1 MTATAPLNIRQY
13 GLRSLWYHRRVNLA
27 VMLGMIVGTAVLTGA
42 LIVGDSVRYSLRR
55 LTLERLGRIDEI
67 LLADHFFSADLA
79 DNFALTAE
87 PSAAFPEAVPVI
99 LLAQTTVEK
108 SSIDAARRVGQVTL
122 VGADANFWRLSDA
135 GPKPRVMPT
144 QRQIVLNQALAD
156 DVQAQVGDRVI
167 VRLPK
172 ATQIAGDSP
181 LGEKVDRVQSL
192 AELEVIEILPV
203 RGLGR
208 FSLRA
213 NQALP
218 RTAFLDTQVLQQA
231 LDQPGKV
238 NTVLFAGPNADQ
250 APSDSQV
257 AALRQGIRPTLEDAG
272 LRLKPV
278 SLDYWPAGA
287 ETPSSTLRYLS
298 LSTETMMFAA
308 AAEAAVEAALS
319 GLEHQAVLTYLANS
333 ISAPDDN
340 DSASPSIPYSTVS
353 ALSDNATLTP
363 LASINGPRFSLADE
377 DIVLN
382 QWAADDLAVQPGERI
397 RLSYFAPETT
407 HGEAIEE
414 SHDFTLKA
422 IVPLQTPE
430 LPYRRGQPARYTQP
444 PSRANDP
451 DLTPEVPGITD
462 QESIDAWDPPF
473 PFDYKRIRQ
482 PQDEDY
488 WDQFRTTPKAFVNM
502 RAGQRLWGSR
512 FGQITSFRIRAT
524 ADTFGDATAEAEV
537 RQRLTSAIANAPE
550 AFGFALLHVKQDGLR
565 ASQGTTPFNALFLGF
580 SFFIIA
586 AALMLVSLLFRL
598 SLERRASEAGLLLSL
613 GLKQR
618 QVAKVFLFEGLA
630 LTLLGTL
637 AGTLLGIGYA
647 GLMIFGLRTWW
658 LDAVVTPF
666 LELHVGRF
674 SLPLGALIGAA
685 TSLLTILWTLSGL
698 RKISLR
704 DLLAQNIEPT
714 SMTRRHRRTPIYA
727 AISLWIIALIAA
739 VAAVFLRGEVQA
751 GAFFSAG
758 ASVLIAILLQVSWW
772 LKRPTGGKE
781 SAAARFH
788 VTPDDR
794 AKSRPQFSSQH
805 ADLGSDGDGL
815 LLDRGHQRVS
825 PSTNG
830 TGHGRFSVH
839 RPDRRLA
846 LRRPKRSARAP
857 GPAGRVRPNHSE
869 ARRSM
874 HFACVDGDDASC
886 RNLYQAHRPRDPRG
900 HVAIH

>member
-1 MTATAPLNIRQY
+1 M
-13 GLRSLWYHRRVNLA
+13 
-27 VMLGMIVGTAVLTGA
+27 
-42 LIVGDSVRYSLRR
+42 
-55 LTLERLGRIDEI
+55 
-67 LLADHFFSADLA
+67 
-79 DNFALTAE
+79 
-87 PSAAFPEAVPVI
+87 PVI

-108 SSIDAARRVGQVTL
+108 SSSDAARRVGQVTL
-122 VGADANFWRLSDA
+122 VGADANFWGLSDA
-135 GPKPRVMPT
+135 GPKPRVMPK

-156 DVQAQVGDRVI
+156 DVQAQVGDHVI

-218 RTAFLDTQVLQQA
+218 RTAFLDAQVLQQA
-231 LDQPGKV
+231 LEQPGQV
-238 NTVLFAGPNADQ
+238 NAVLFAGPNADQ

-287 ETPSSTLRYLS
+287 ETPSSALRYLS
-298 LSTETMMFAA
+298 LSTETMMFAP

-319 GLEHQAVLTYLANS
+319 GLEFQAILTYLANS
-333 ISAPDDN
+333 ISTPDHN
-340 DSASPSIPYSTVS
+340 DSATPSIPYSTVS

-363 LASINGPRFSLADE
+363 LASVDEPSFSLADE
-377 DIVLN
+377 EIVLN
-382 QWAADDLAVQPGERI
+382 QWAADELAVQPGERI

-422 IVPLQTPE
+422 IVPLQTPQS
-430 LPYRRGQPARYTQP
+430 PYRRGQPARYTKP

-488 WDQFRTTPKAFVNM
+488 WDQFRTTPKAFINM
-502 RAGQRLWGSR
+502 PAGQRLWGSR

-524 ADTFGDATAEAEV
+524 PDTFGDAAAEAEV
-537 RQRLTSAIANAPE
+537 RQRLTSAIANEPE

-613 GLKQR
+613 GLNQR

-714 SMTRRHRRTPIYA
+714 SMTRRHRRTPVYA
-727 AISLWIIALIAA
+727 AMSLWIIALIAA
-739 VAAVFLRGEVQA
+739 VAAVFLRGEAQA

-758 ASVLIAILLQVSWW
+758 ASVLIAMLLQVSWW
-772 LKRPTGGKE
+772 LKRPMAVTNLRRHGFSLRHMIVRNLGRNSRRSTLTLGLVAMACFLIVAISAFRLRPTEQGTGGFPFIAQTDVSIFE
-781 SAAARFH
+781 DLND
-788 VTPDDR
+788 PDVRKDLLGDR
-794 AKSRPQFSSQH
+794 AESFS
-805 ADLGSDGDGL
+805 
-815 LLDRGHQRVS
+815 
-825 PSTNG
+825 G
-830 TGHGRFSVH
+830 TT
-839 RPDRRLA
+839 A
-846 LRRPKRSARAP
+846 
-857 GPAGRVRPNHSE
+857 
-869 ARRSM
+869 
-874 HFACVDGDDASC
+874 FAFRMRDGDDASC
-886 RNLYQAHRPRDPRG
+886 RNLYQAQQPRILGVTSQFIEHFDATRG
-900 HVAIH
+900 PHFGWAASATGNAQQQHNPWHLLERGAVRRSP